1 MRLIWKLEVP
11 SLAVKEGMLRLE
23 CEAQHLI
30 LQVHFRKRSLI
41 LYQSPHSEDHKRPG
55 HDTSSHGIT
64 SPLLP
69 LCCASAF
76 GLISECF
83 DPVQVRAG
91 RRQSV
96 LIAPSYPD
104 ALSPICR
111 CLQSNDEPRS
121 GKAQKICR
129 INPWAAS
136 RCCAT
141 VIHVW
146 IADSSTFEA
155 RQCSQIVCRLTS
167 LWRGRT
173 LFDERV

>member
-69 LCCASAF
+69 LCCASAL
-76 GLISECF
+76 GLFQNALILF
-83 DPVQVRAG
+83 QVRAG

-155 RQCSQIVCRLTS
+155 RQCLQIVCRLTS

-173 LFDERV
+173 LCR